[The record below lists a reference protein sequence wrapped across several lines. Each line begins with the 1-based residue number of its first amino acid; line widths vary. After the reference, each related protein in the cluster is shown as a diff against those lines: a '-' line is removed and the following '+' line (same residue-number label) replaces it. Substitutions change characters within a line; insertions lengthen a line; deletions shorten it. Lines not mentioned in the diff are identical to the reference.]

1 MLEFVKIE
9 WLAGE
14 FPDNLSCGQQKLV
27 DFIRS
32 AACATRARWCSWSS
46 TT

>member
-1 MLEFVKIE
+1 LLEFVNIG

-32 AACATRARWCSWSS
+32 AACATRPDGEAHLGR
-46 TT
+46 

>member
-1 MLEFVKIE
+1 MLELVKIE

-14 FPDNLSCGQQKLV
+14 SPDNPSCGQRKLV

-32 AACATRARWCSWSS
+32 AACATKARRCSWSS